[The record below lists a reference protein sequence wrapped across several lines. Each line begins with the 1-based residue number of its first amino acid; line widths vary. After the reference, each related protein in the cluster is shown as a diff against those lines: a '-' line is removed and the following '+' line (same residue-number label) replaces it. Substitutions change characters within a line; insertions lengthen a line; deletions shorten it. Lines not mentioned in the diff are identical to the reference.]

1 MTVMNSQETRAVVY
15 LVDDDLSILKM
26 LQTMVASI
34 GVDAQPYSSAR
45 AFLGA
50 YHPSPCECLVC
61 DIRMPD
67 IDGIGLQKNLEAIQA
82 TLPIIFVTGFA
93 EVGIAVEAMKSGAY
107 DFIEKPFSAQSL
119 LNKIQSALEASK
131 ARYAQWLAR
140 QAITARVE
148 LLTPREKSVVDF
160 VVAGRSSREISEQ
173 LGISVRT
180 VENHRARILEK
191 LHVES
196 TVDLVRLFL

>member
-1 MTVMNSQETRAVVY
+1 MGTMTSQEARGVVY

-45 AFLGA
+45 AFLTA
-50 YHPSPCECLVC
+50 YRPSPCECLVC

-67 IDGIGLQKNLEAIQA
+67 IDGIGLQKNLEAMKA

-93 EVGIAVEAMKSGAY
+93 EVAIAVEAMKNGAY
-107 DFIEKPFSAQSL
+107 DFVEKPFSAHLL
-119 LNKIQSALEASK
+119 LNKIQSALESSK

-140 QAITARVE
+140 QTITARVE
-148 LLTPREKSVVDF
+148 LLTPRERSVVDQ
-160 VVAGRSSREISEQ
+160 VVAGLSSREISEQ

-196 TVDLVRLFL
+196 TVDLVKLFL